1 MVITERRFRKWLR
14 LFTDPPMNEIPP
26 PAKVILEVE
35 ATWIME
41 SSQPAALAC
50 SMMGSSTGGEL
61 SKSCTP

>member
-1 MVITERRFRKWLR
+1 MVITERRFRKWFR
-14 LFTDPPMNEIPP
+14 LFSDPPMNEIPP

-50 SMMGSSTGGEL
+50 SMMGSST
-61 SKSCTP
+61 